1 MANPWL
7 KKNPFMSAWLSG
19 AHRVAGSVR
28 GRVAAQARRQLG
40 AAVAQ
45 AGNESIKQWF
55 GTSVAAAPRAKPKR
69 RR

>member
-7 KKNPFMSAWLSG
+7 KKNPFTSLWLSG
-19 AHRVAGSVR
+19 AHRVAGKVR

-45 AGNESIKQWF
+45 AGNEQMKQWF
-55 GTSVAAAPRAKPKR
+55 RDTAAALPKAKPKR